1 MELAKLSS
9 KGQITVPKYIREV
22 LDVKEGEHVAFVE
35 ECGIVFMAKANLDSI
50 HDLQEILSDSKF
62 KEVVQKAKSLK

>member
-9 KGQITVPKYIREV
+9 KGQITVPKHIRDV

-35 ECGIVFMAKANLDSI
+35 EGGIVFMAKADLDSI

-62 KEVVQKAKSLK
+62 KEVVRKAKQLK

>member
-9 KGQITVPKYIREV
+9 KGQITVPKHIREV
-22 LDVKEGEHVAFVE
+22 LDVGEGDHVAFVE
-35 ECGIVFMAKANLDSI
+35 EGGIVFMSKADLNSI
-50 HDLQEILSDSKF
+50 HGLQEILSDSKF